1 VRSLS
6 QSHLETENHKQF
18 HTSNPPLLTPRRV
31 SGGFAL
37 LDSLQRHGVEYI
49 FGYPGGAILPIY
61 DDLYKMEATG
71 AIKHILVR
79 HEQVQLMPQ
88 MVMRVLLER

>member
-1 VRSLS
+1 MRPRSVSVGESPSQISLPQTENQSISNISLS
-6 QSHLETENHKQF
+6 
-18 HTSNPPLLTPRRV
+18 PVVTPRRA

-61 DDLYKMEATG
+61 DDLYKVEAAG
-71 AIKHILVR
+71 G
-79 HEQVQLMPQ
+79 
-88 MVMRVLLER
+88 